1 MQPLIEV
8 TNRPQPEPFMS
19 GMAAS
24 PEELSSTEAPHPLDS
39 ETSQRLLGYLT
50 QWWDEARDGHANN
63 RRQQYI
69 DADYRDGNQ
78 WNPDDASILIERGQ
92 MPLTFPL
99 VKQMRDWITGTE
111 RRTRIDWNVLPREED
126 DVKTA
131 AVKKSLLKYISDVN
145 AIGFERSRQFD
156 DAVDVGIGWIEEAYS
171 RDGHEEPITAA
182 HVDWKCMWWDPFSR
196 KANLRDCRYIHRVK
210 FTDLDYAIAMFPDRA
225 AQLRASAVQTLDPES
240 ELLDLDAAVP
250 QMFFSAHSQHQ
261 TVPGSAGSYV
271 LRSSMNGLTR
281 SRQRVLLIETWYKQP
296 TSVKLIAGD
305 SAWDGLRYDPTNE
318 KMKSEVDAGVVS
330 LVDSVTEDMRVAFWT
345 PGYLLKEQDSPYRHR
360 RFPFTPCWGY
370 RRHRDGMPYG
380 VIRLVRDSQDEY
392 NKRRSKAL
400 FLLSTNR
407 VEYESDAFCQDDEEE
422 MLEEYA
428 RPDGRIRLAN
438 GALANNKVRVTGNS
452 DMAQAE
458 IALMQ
463 EAKDN
468 IYETAGVT
476 RENTGQDSNAASG
489 KAILAKQ
496 QQGAVTTAELF
507 DNYRMSIQFS
517 GQKMLSLCEQFLTL
531 PKVFRIAGPNGAAQ
545 WERINQVRVDD
556 QGMAI
561 FDNDITRHAADF
573 VVDEMDY
580 RETVRMAMADQLFE
594 LLGRIDPQMSLQLLD
609 AAVELTDLPNKA
621 ALAARIRAL
630 NGQPEPGTEDSPEA
644 KAARDAANA
653 AKEEEAA
660 LTKEERLANI
670 RRTVAEAMR
679 AEADAGGKKVV
690 AKREALG
697 VAGQLSQ
704 APGLAP
710 AADAISTPTPDAA
723 PAPAPERT
731 AEVAV

>member
-1 MQPLIEV
+1 MDLMEV
-8 TNRPQPEPFMS
+8 TNQRMQEPHIP
-19 GMAAS
+19 GMPAMPGEAD
-24 PEELSSTEAPHPLDS
+24 STPLHPLD
-39 ETSQRLLGYLT
+39 TDKARRLLSRLT
-50 QWWDEARDGHANN
+50 EWWDEARDGHADN

-78 WNPDDASILIERGQ
+78 WKPDDAAILIERGQ
-92 MPLTFPL
+92 VPLTFPL

-145 AIGFERSRQFD
+145 AIGFERSHQFD
-156 DAVDVGIGWIEEAYS
+156 DAVDVGIGWIEECYS
-171 RDGHEEPITAA
+171 RDGYEEPITAG
-182 HVDWKCMWWDPFSR
+182 HVDWKCIWWDPFSR
-196 KANLRDCRYIHRVK
+196 KSNLRDCRYIHRAK
-210 FTDLDYAIAMFPDRA
+210 FVDLDYAIAMIPDRR
-225 AQLRASAVQTLDPES
+225 AQLEAAAMQTLDPDS

-250 QMFFSAHSQHQ
+250 MMFFSTHSEHLSL
-261 TVPGSAGSYV
+261 PGSAASYV
-271 LRSSMNGLTR
+271 IRSSMNGRVR

-296 TSVKLIAGD
+296 TAVKLIAGD
-305 SAWDGLRYDPTNE
+305 PEWDGRRYDPTDAD
-318 KMKSEVDAGVVS
+318 MKAAVESQVVS
-330 LVDSVTEDMRVAFWT
+330 LVDSVTEEMRMAIWT
-345 PGYLLKEQDSPYRHR
+345 PGTLLKEQASPYRHG

-407 VEYESDAFCQDDEEE
+407 VEYEDGAFSQDDEEE

-428 RPDGRIRLAN
+428 RPDGRIRLN
-438 GALANNKVRVTGNS
+438 KGALTENRVRVTSNS
-452 DMAQAE
+452 NLAQAE

-517 GQKMLSLCEQFLTL
+517 GQKLLSLCEQYLTL

-545 WERINQVRVDD
+545 WERINQVRINDLG
-556 QGMAI
+556 QAI
-561 FDNDITRHAADF
+561 FDNDITRNAADF

-594 LLGRIDPQMSLQLLD
+594 LLGRLDPNTALQLMD
-609 AAVELTDLPNKA
+609 AAVELTDLPNKSQ
-621 ALAARIRAL
+621 LASRIRAMS
-630 NGQPEPGTEDSPEA
+630 GQPEPGTEDSPEA
-644 KAARDAANA
+644 QAARKATQDAKDEDARLA
-653 AKEEEAA
+653 R
-660 LTKEERLANI
+660 EERMAGI
-670 RRTVAEAMR
+670 RKTLSEALR
-679 AEADAGGKKVV
+679 NEADATGKGVV
-690 AKREALG
+690 AKKNALDAAAA
-697 VAGQLSQ
+697 VSA

-710 AADAISTPTPDAA
+710 AADALTGSTTGA
-723 PAPAPERT
+723 PAPQPERT